1 MATYASY
8 SEDFKK
14 ALVQKVL
21 SKPENSVNFIS
32 REAGIPSSTLKNW
45 VNNYKNKNGF
55 DMKKNSSKKLSPEEK
70 FNILVITASMNE
82 AEKSEYCRK
91 NGFYPEELEEWRN
104 ECISSFRNNTDSKSK
119 LKKSFKEKNLE
130 QKNKKLE
137 KELNRKDKAL
147 AETAALLTLKK
158 KAQKIWGDPEDEE

>member
-1 MATYASY
+1 MTTYTKY
-8 SEDFKK
+8 SKEFKS

-21 SKPENSVNFIS
+21 SKPENSVTFIS

-55 DMKKNSSKKLSPEEK
+55 DMNKNKSKKLSSEEK
-70 FNILVITASMNE
+70 FNIVVLTASMNE

-91 NGFYPEELEEWRN
+91 NGFYPEEIEQWRK
-104 ECISSFRNNTDSKSK
+104 ECISSFQNDPGNKNK
-119 LKKSFKEKNLE
+119 LKKSSKEKELE
-130 QKNKKLE
+130 EKNKELE

-158 KAQKIWGDPEDEE
+158 KARKIWGDPEDE